1 MAYYTGTANSLADL
15 ATAII
20 THAVADGWTTT
31 ASGFT
36 GSISTNN
43 LTVTAVSGG
52 HIAIGTT
59 ITGAGV
65 AAGTT
70 VTDLVTG
77 RGGVGTYKVSP
88 PQTVASTAMS
98 NGSTTL
104 SKAGVHFSI
113 AAAPLNISCLGAS
126 SAAMATPAPDI
137 VSIGRIF
144 ANGASNISEITFP
157 CTYRVFG
164 FAQEFFVVVK
174 YASEYFQWL
183 AFGKSTV
190 PGLINAGG
198 WVGATIG
205 RAVTTNSNMGATL
218 PIYLYV
224 DRGGYGYSQFGS
236 VTFLTAAALFWH
248 GGPQSYSAG
257 TVNYYNLNSYVN
269 HGLDGLGWASGESG
283 TSGPPSQSPLA
294 PLVGLASPAWSGEP
308 VLLPLRCYKERPSFK
323 LSVVADLENARIAR
337 LDFIQA
343 EEIITIGA
351 DKWMVFPWYRREP
364 AAPSGTLSTAGGNHS
379 GTIGWAIKYEGP

>member
-52 HIAIGTT
+52 HLAVGTT

-70 VTDLVTG
+70 VTDFVTG
-77 RGGVGTYKVSP
+77 HGGVGTYKVNN

-98 NGSTTL
+98 NSSITL

-113 AAAPLNISCLGAS
+113 LATPLNISCLGGS
-126 SAAMATPAPDI
+126 SAAMASPAPDI

-144 ANGASNISEITFP
+144 ANGASNISEMTFP
-157 CTYRVFG
+157 CTYHMFG
-164 FAQEFFVVVK
+164 FAQEFYIVAK
-174 YASEYFQWL
+174 YDTQYFQWM
-183 AFGKSTV
+183 AFGKSTT
-190 PGLINAGG
+190 PGLVNAGG
-198 WVGATIG
+198 WCGATIG
-205 RAVTTNSNMGATL
+205 RATTFNSNSGATQ
-218 PIYLYV
+218 PIYLSS
-224 DRGGYGYSQFGS
+224 DRGGYSQSGA

-248 GGPQSYSAG
+248 GGPHAYSAG
-257 TVNYYNLNSYVN
+257 TFNYYNLNSYVN
-269 HGLDGLGWASGESG
+269 HGLDGQGWASGESG
-283 TSGPPSQSPLA
+283 ISGPPSQSPLA
-294 PLVGLASPAWSGEP
+294 PLVGLASPAWNSEP
-308 VLLPLRCYKERPSFK
+308 VLLPLRCYMQRPSFK
-323 LSVVADLENARIAR
+323 LSVVAELENARIAR

-351 DKWMVFPWYRREP
+351 DKWMVLPWYRREP
-364 AAPSGTLSTAGGNHS
+364 TAPGGSLSTAGANHS
-379 GTIGWAIKYEGP
+379 GTLGWAIRYEGP